1 MRRARSLLF
10 LLRSTRVARPS
21 RRPLRVRRRDR
32 RARGAFAAAALTR
45 GAARPRRASRAS
57 IAPSLDRSIATGEG
71 PHGASRR
78 RRRAIDD
85 PAAPQHAAPPPARSR
100 SRARARPRPPRTS
113 SLTVPR
119 APRTA
124 VATSIAAGTDA
135 DAAPTAAAD
144 DAETKGDEEKD
155 AAAAAAAAAA
165 DDDDEDAPAGKRK
178 RADAAETEDK
188 DEEEV
193 AAKAAKRDADAAA
206 AAAPEADAA
215 DAEAAPDAAAA
226 AAADVFWE
234 TDEATGKAFFELP
247 CAGHEGRVIGRG
259 GETIKYI
266 ENRFS
271 VKLDMKRDRGV
282 VRCAGAPA
290 SLPECRRIVTEVIDT
305 GDIKD
310 RPSADNFTLGGAAG
324 MVAQLIAAAAANGT
338 SALGGAN
345 DPDLPEHLKGSDP
358 DETVV
363 VDVPCPGQEGR
374 VIGKGG
380 ATIKEI
386 ERQSGAGM
394 KVEKGSGKC
403 SIHGAL
409 ARVIVARRAVMDA
422 MNLVQDFRRVLSFP
436 HWSPYDP
443 VRAVNA
449 DP

>member
-21 RRPLRVRRRDR
+21 RRPLRTRRFDR

-57 IAPSLDRSIATGEG
+57 IAPSLDPSIATGEG

-85 PAAPQHAAPPPARSR
+85 PAAPQPAAPPPARSR

-155 AAAAAAAAAA
+155 AAAAAAAAAD

-215 DAEAAPDAAAA
+215 DAEAAPDAAA

-290 SLPECRRIVTEVIDT
+290 SLPECRRIVMEVIDT

>member
-21 RRPLRVRRRDR
+21 RRPLRTRRFDR

-57 IAPSLDRSIATGEG
+57 IAPSLDPSIATGEG

-85 PAAPQHAAPPPARSR
+85 PAAPQPAAPPPARSR

-155 AAAAAAAAAA
+155 AAAAAAAAAD

-206 AAAPEADAA
+206 AAAPDAA
-215 DAEAAPDAAAA
+215 DAEAAPDAAA

-290 SLPECRRIVTEVIDT
+290 SLPECRRIVMEVIDT

>member
-32 RARGAFAAAALTR
+32 RARGAFAA
-45 GAARPRRASRAS
+45 AARPRRASRAS

-165 DDDDEDAPAGKRK
+165 DDDDKDAPAGKRK

-436 HWSPYDP
+436 HWSPSDP

>member
-21 RRPLRVRRRDR
+21 RRPLRTRRFDR

-57 IAPSLDRSIATGEG
+57 IAPSLDPSIATGEG

-85 PAAPQHAAPPPARSR
+85 PAAPQPAAPPPARSR

-155 AAAAAAAAAA
+155 AAAAAAAAAD

-215 DAEAAPDAAAA
+215 DAEAAPDAAA

-436 HWSPYDP
+436 HWSPYDR
-443 VRAVNA
+443 VGAVNA